1 MLKFRFISVL
11 ALFAISIV
19 LHCGQSYVAAA
30 PASKLEKQLEKQRG
44 KVYKELIKQYKAD
57 GWTLADN
64 NRTMEVAVLEH
75 LIARDANKD
84 VKVEITGEVSKCKSM
99 NVGRMSALNNA
110 KNELAMQMSGQIEGM
125 VSSLVA
131 ADVNNLAAEQDKMI
145 AGFTNKMK
153 ASLSGAI
160 ELSYGIVKQNPDGTN
175 HYKAFFFVDKSK
187 CIDAAS
193 AAIEK
198 SIQETKM
205 SVEIADQIRDFVKNG
220 MEIGQ

>member
-99 NVGRMSALNNA
+99 NR
-110 KNELAMQMSGQIEGM
+110 
-125 VSSLVA
+125 
-131 ADVNNLAAEQDKMI
+131 
-145 AGFTNKMK
+145 
-153 ASLSGAI
+153 
-160 ELSYGIVKQNPDGTN
+160 
-175 HYKAFFFVDKSK
+175 
-187 CIDAAS
+187 
-193 AAIEK
+193 
-198 SIQETKM
+198 
-205 SVEIADQIRDFVKNG
+205 
-220 MEIGQ
+220 